1 MSWLDILL
9 QVYEFFFGEILD
21 GFVFDRPV
29 GLLGSLKAMVGFFL
43 IMYFMDLILRAISRL
58 VGFLVQVCWGVFKS
72 VFVAKRV
79 WKTCDFNRPTNKKV
93 L

>member
-29 GLLGSLKAMVGFFL
+29 GLLGSFKAMIG
-43 IMYFMDLILRAISRL
+43 
-58 VGFLVQVCWGVFKS
+58 
-72 VFVAKRV
+72 FVAVIYLVDFVVMATNHLVRFYVQMCLHVLKNALTTKWT